1 MSLRAFGRTVESYR
15 DLLLRL
21 GLPPLADTH
30 EKGRS

>member
-1 MSLRAFGRTVESYR
+1 MSLRAVESHR